1 MTGSPPSSPHGL
13 ASSQLS
19 FLEINWVKRTKI
31 VFETIFQMETV
42 PNDIHAWLFVSVC
55 LLSSNGVVQ
64 FVDVSLQP
72 PSLTSPPPPIFLP
85 GIIHHNPNFSCIFVP
100 ILYIHSHCRHPDDH
114 VQVFGT
120 NP

>member
-1 MTGSPPSSPHGL
+1 MTGSLSSSPHGL

-19 FLEINWVKRTKI
+19 FLESNWVKQTKI

-72 PSLTSPPPPIFLP
+72 PSLTPPPSHFPTWYHPSQSHLLMYIRSHF
-85 GIIHHNPNFSCIFVP
+85 IHTQPLSSP
-100 ILYIHSHCRHPDDH
+100 
-114 VQVFGT
+114 
-120 NP
+120 